1 MEFLTEVFRAA
12 LTVGLPICVFTL
24 AMVWWALHRG
34 HFQET
39 GDLKGLELEIKS
51 MSKSGKKNS
60 SKAKAPVSNKP
71 HDIIHKKWMK
81 FGGGFYGIV
90 ALFTWLVIEV
100 TDIVA
105 MIMNFGGLLKFL
117 QNLNIGLIVHIL
129 IEGLTNFIAAIIWPV
144 YWLKRID
151 TSQSWL
157 WFIAA
162 YAGYWLGV
170 KLALLLK
177 SRLNNS

>member
-1 MEFLTEVFRAA
+1 MELLTEVFRAA

-39 GDLKGLELEIKS
+39 GDFKGLELEIKS
-51 MSKSGKKNS
+51 MSKNGKKNS
-60 SKAKAPVSNKP
+60 SKAKVPVSIKSS
-71 HDIIHKKWMK
+71 DIIHDKWIK
-81 FGGGFYGIV
+81 FGGGFYGIA

-100 TDIVA
+100 TDIVE
-105 MIMNFGGLLKFL
+105 MIMNFGGFFKFL

-151 TSQSWL
+151 TTQTWL

-170 KLALLLK
+170 KFAMQLK